1 MRIEESGK
9 PIGARVSGI
18 DLTRLGETEFAEFEE
33 VFARYGVLAVSDQ
46 KLGAA
51 SLVAVARRLGD
62 VYTNPTTA
70 FRWPDI
76 PEIMILSNKRDEA
89 GKLIGLADA
98 GEGWHT
104 DMSYNEVPG
113 KATALYGIEVPH
125 RDGKPL
131 GDTLFSSMCAVYD
144 ALSGDLKRRLEGLS
158 AEHDFAKFYDRM
170 IREKGSE
177 RPPLTPEQ
185 RRKHPPVVHPMVSRH
200 PRTGRKFLYADP
212 GYTTRII
219 GLAPDESD
227 RLLETLFAMQ
237 VRDEF
242 TFRHRWREND
252 LLLWD
257 NWATIHMATGGYAPH
272 EHRYMLRAQVVG
284 KDFLAA

>member
-1 MRIEESGK
+1 MKIEESGR

-18 DLTRLGETEFAEFEE
+18 DLAHADQREFAAFEE
-33 VFARYGVLAVSDQ
+33 VFARHGVLAVSDQ
-46 KLGAA
+46 RLDAA
-51 SLVAVARRLGD
+51 SLLAFAKRLGD
-62 VYTNPTTA
+62 VYQNPTSA
-70 FRWPDI
+70 YKWPDL
-76 PEIMILSNKRDEA
+76 PEIMILSNKRDAA
-89 GKLIGLADA
+89 GKLIGIADA

-113 KATALYGIEVPH
+113 KATVLYGIEVPH
-125 RDGKPL
+125 RDGIPL

-144 ALSGDLKRRLEGLS
+144 ALPSDLRERIEGRS

-185 RRKHPPVVHPMVSRH
+185 RKKRPPVIHPLVSRH
-200 PRTGRKFLYADP
+200 PRTGRRFLYADP

-219 GLAPDESD
+219 GLPPEESD
-227 RLLETLFAMQ
+227 RILEALFEFQ

-242 TFRHRWREND
+242 TFRHKWRAKD
-252 LLLWD
+252 LLIWD

-284 KDFLAA
+284 SDFLAA